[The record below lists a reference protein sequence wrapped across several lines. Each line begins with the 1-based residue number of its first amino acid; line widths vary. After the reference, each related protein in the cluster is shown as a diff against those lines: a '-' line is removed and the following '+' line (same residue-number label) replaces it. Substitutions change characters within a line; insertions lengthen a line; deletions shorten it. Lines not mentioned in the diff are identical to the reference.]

1 MIGTLPYRLP
11 AEAFV
16 RIAGGGGGREAIR
29 LLRRAGR
36 SRTLLALRFLA
47 TEADRLGHP
56 DAPLVERACRVLS
69 EAHRHAADAVARV
82 LGEPEVS
89 MWAIGA
95 ARELVHG
102 GTRFPPSSLANVA
115 AAAAVRAGIPAE
127 LTTAPGAST
136 HLPSLG
142 TIARG
147 GRGIRIRP
155 DGDGCLVHAGGH
167 RVRLPAGFH
176 VPAPGWS
183 PLVSARLGPKTI
195 TLDRWGLGSLPQPFA
210 GDLLRVG
217 SRQAEKWSRV
227 LSGGIE
233 LLRRHGT
240 AEAVIETVHTA
251 TPLRQ
256 TGPDP
261 ASATLA
267 DAFGCVL
274 LSLPD
279 DARAAALTLVHEVQH
294 AKLTG
299 LLDVLPLL
307 ETSSSPRFYAPWRQ
321 DPRPL
326 LGLLHGAYAYVGV
339 VGFWGRQRELDTDPE
354 RVHEAEVEF
363 ARWLAATTETV
374 SLLAGRPEFTGPG
387 RTVLTH
393 MAGTL
398 AEWSRHRVSAS
409 ARAEAEALRAAHR
422 EQWARP

>member
-1 MIGTLPYRLP
+1 MIGTLPCRLP
-11 AEAFV
+11 EEAFV

-36 SRTLLALRFLA
+36 SRTLLAIRFLV
-47 TEADRLGHP
+47 TEAGRLGHP
-56 DAPLVERACRVLS
+56 DASVVEHACHVLS
-69 EAHRHAADAVARV
+69 EAHRHSADAVARV
-82 LGEPEVS
+82 LGEPEVA

-115 AAAAVRAGIPAE
+115 AAAAVRAGLPAE
-127 LTTAPGAST
+127 LPTASGASI

-142 TIARG
+142 TVAPG
-147 GRGIRIRP
+147 GPDIRAEP
-155 DGDGCLVHAGGH
+155 DGDGCVIHVGGH
-167 RVRLPAGFH
+167 RVRLLAGFQA
-176 VPAPGWS
+176 PAPGWS
-183 PLVSARLGPKTI
+183 PLVSVRLGPKTI

-227 LSGGIE
+227 LSGGID

-240 AEAVIETVHTA
+240 AEPVVETVHTA

-307 ETSSSPRFYAPWRQ
+307 ETSSSERFYAPWRQ

-339 VGFWGRQRELDTDPE
+339 VGFWGRQREIDTDPE

-363 ARWLAATTETV
+363 ARWLRATTETV
-374 SLLAGRPEFTGPG
+374 SLLIARPEFTEHG
-387 RTVLTH
+387 RIVLTH
-393 MAGTL
+393 MAETL
-398 AEWSRHRVSAS
+398 AGWSRHRVSAS
-409 ARAEAEALRAAHR
+409 ARAEAETLRSAHR
-422 EQWARP
+422 DKWARP